1 MTNDVSIHIVNP
13 DSVILKLIH
22 DAQSLKGQYDSFS
35 IFVDKHDDVKCC
47 VDLDLDEVIEKEPKK
62 LDISDWFPH
71 LQTFRTSYGKTRYT
85 ALHLQTPDDL
95 QRAVSWLN
103 LDPLHSWFARGV
115 DDGWVG
121 GVLIGETVAP
131 LGDWIVLSPDG
142 KPEIWSTSMV
152 KEHFYS
158 STGEIEVFKRPK
170 KSKSAIQFNGYNGSA
185 VVRWAKA
192 HVQDGH
198 VLSSVMNSTKSNSII
213 IVSFKEKHTATIDHP
228 MWFVAT
234 DKGMLRMVTDT
245 NFEAE
250 YIREAK

>member
-47 VDLDLDEVIEKEPKK
+47 VDLDLDEVIE
-62 LDISDWFPH
+62 
-71 LQTFRTSYGKTRYT
+71 
-85 ALHLQTPDDL
+85 
-95 QRAVSWLN
+95 
-103 LDPLHSWFARGV
+103 
-115 DDGWVG
+115 
-121 GVLIGETVAP
+121 
-131 LGDWIVLSPDG
+131 
-142 KPEIWSTSMV
+142 
-152 KEHFYS
+152 
-158 STGEIEVFKRPK
+158 VFKRPK

-185 VVRWAKA
+185 VVRWAKE

-198 VLSSVMNSTKSNSII
+198 VLSSVINSAKASSII

>member
-1 MTNDVSIHIVNP
+1 M
-13 DSVILKLIH
+13 
-22 DAQSLKGQYDSFS
+22 
-35 IFVDKHDDVKCC
+35 
-47 VDLDLDEVIEKEPKK
+47 
-62 LDISDWFPH
+62 
-71 LQTFRTSYGKTRYT
+71 
-85 ALHLQTPDDL
+85 
-95 QRAVSWLN
+95 
-103 LDPLHSWFARGV
+103 HSWFARGV

-152 KEHFYS
+152 KEHFYN

-170 KSKSAIQFNGYNGSA
+170 KSKSAIRFNCYNGSA

-250 YIREAK
+250 YIWEAK

>member
-35 IFVDKHDDVKCC
+35 IFVEKRDDVKCC
-47 VDLDLDEVIEKEPKK
+47 VDLDLDE
-62 LDISDWFPH
+62 
-71 LQTFRTSYGKTRYT
+71 
-85 ALHLQTPDDL
+85 
-95 QRAVSWLN
+95 
-103 LDPLHSWFARGV
+103 
-115 DDGWVG
+115 
-121 GVLIGETVAP
+121 
-131 LGDWIVLSPDG
+131 
-142 KPEIWSTSMV
+142 V

-170 KSKSAIQFNGYNGSA
+170 KSKSAIRFNGYNGSA
-185 VVRWAKA
+185 VVRWAKE

-234 DKGMLRMVTDT
+234 DKGMLKIVTDT

>member
-47 VDLDLDEVIEKEPKK
+47 VDLDLDEVIE
-62 LDISDWFPH
+62 
-71 LQTFRTSYGKTRYT
+71 
-85 ALHLQTPDDL
+85 
-95 QRAVSWLN
+95 
-103 LDPLHSWFARGV
+103 
-115 DDGWVG
+115 
-121 GVLIGETVAP
+121 
-131 LGDWIVLSPDG
+131 
-142 KPEIWSTSMV
+142 
-152 KEHFYS
+152 
-158 STGEIEVFKRPK
+158 VFKRPK

-185 VVRWAKA
+185 VVRWAK
-192 HVQDGH
+192 DGH

>member
-47 VDLDLDEVIEKEPKK
+47 VDLDLDEVIE
-62 LDISDWFPH
+62 
-71 LQTFRTSYGKTRYT
+71 
-85 ALHLQTPDDL
+85 
-95 QRAVSWLN
+95 
-103 LDPLHSWFARGV
+103 
-115 DDGWVG
+115 
-121 GVLIGETVAP
+121 
-131 LGDWIVLSPDG
+131 
-142 KPEIWSTSMV
+142 
-152 KEHFYS
+152 
-158 STGEIEVFKRPK
+158 VFKRPK
-170 KSKSAIQFNGYNGSA
+170 KSASAIQFNGYNGGA
-185 VVRWAKA
+185 IVRWAKV

>member
-47 VDLDLDEVIEKEPKK
+47 VDLDLDEV
-62 LDISDWFPH
+62 
-71 LQTFRTSYGKTRYT
+71 
-85 ALHLQTPDDL
+85 
-95 QRAVSWLN
+95 
-103 LDPLHSWFARGV
+103 
-115 DDGWVG
+115 
-121 GVLIGETVAP
+121 
-131 LGDWIVLSPDG
+131 
-142 KPEIWSTSMV
+142 

-170 KSKSAIQFNGYNGSA
+170 KSKSAIRFNGYNGSA
-185 VVRWAKA
+185 VVRWAKE

-234 DKGMLRMVTDT
+234 DKGMLKIVTDT

>member
-47 VDLDLDEVIEKEPKK
+47 VDLDLDEVIE
-62 LDISDWFPH
+62 
-71 LQTFRTSYGKTRYT
+71 
-85 ALHLQTPDDL
+85 
-95 QRAVSWLN
+95 
-103 LDPLHSWFARGV
+103 
-115 DDGWVG
+115 
-121 GVLIGETVAP
+121 
-131 LGDWIVLSPDG
+131 
-142 KPEIWSTSMV
+142 
-152 KEHFYS
+152 
-158 STGEIEVFKRPK
+158 VFKRPK
-170 KSKSAIQFNGYNGSA
+170 KSKSAIRFNGYNGSA
-185 VVRWAKA
+185 VVRWAKE

-213 IVSFKEKHTATIDHP
+213 IVSFKEKHTVTIDHP